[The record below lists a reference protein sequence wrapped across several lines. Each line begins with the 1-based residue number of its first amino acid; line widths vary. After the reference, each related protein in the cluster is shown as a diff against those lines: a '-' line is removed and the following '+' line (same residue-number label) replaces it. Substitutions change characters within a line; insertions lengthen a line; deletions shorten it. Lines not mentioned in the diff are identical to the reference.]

1 MAIALFIGPVE
12 ELGWRGVAL
21 PLLQRRFAPLWSALI
36 LGAFW
41 AVWHA
46 PSFLLS
52 GTPQSAWS
60 IAPYLLGVLA
70 LSVIITPLFNAA
82 HGSILIAALFH
93 FQINGPAWPDAQPWE
108 NYLFAAV
115 AIAVVVLNRKAM
127 LTRTNAVTDVLMPD
141 IGVDVTEPRREK
153 TPA

>member
-1 MAIALFIGPVE
+1 
-12 ELGWRGVAL
+12 
-21 PLLQRRFAPLWSALI
+21 
-36 LGAFW
+36 
-41 AVWHA
+41 
-46 PSFLLS
+46 LS
-52 GTPQSAWS
+52 
-60 IAPYLLGVLA
+60 

-82 HGSILIAALFH
+82 QGSILMAALFH

-108 NYLFAAV
+108 NYLFAVV
-115 AIAVVVLNRKAM
+115 AIAAVILNRKTM